1 MYRLGSKVIIVDDT
15 VEQKLPINEYG
26 YIIAHEKNPDN
37 VFDYVVRLPKINKN
51 VYVSELDIM
60 LEQEVLEL
68 EAERIQ
74 KESLIDFALATN
86 NRELFDQIMNPSTS
100 IDAELEKIETQIQ
113 EQILFHIQQDGTIRR
128 EVH

>member
-1 MYRLGSKVIIVDDT
+1 MYRLGSKVIIVDDS

-37 VFDYVVRLPKINKN
+37 VFDYVVRLPKLNRN

-60 LEQEVLEL
+60 LEQEVLEI
-68 EAERIQ
+68 EAERVQ
-74 KESLIDFALATN
+74 RESLIDFALATN
-86 NRELFDQIMNPSTS
+86 NRELFNQIMNPTAT
-100 IDAELEKIETQIQ
+100 IQAELESIEAQMQ